1 MLFRAGGDTPMPTK
15 LHITHL
21 SPAATDSDVERLFS
35 AHGRVLA
42 ARVST
47 HPDAGPPAE
56 SAIVVMESEPAAVAA
71 VRALDGFEFAG
82 RALAVAPATR
92 RNETDAA
99 GTSLFGPMNM
109 TADDDEHPL
118 PRGPAA
124 SGPAGDDPGAMQPP
138 PTFPRAGPADDP
150 GVMQPPPAFSRPG
163 PAGEL
168 RCFTFRRM
176 PARAEVGR
184 LAAPGLRAM
193 FASGTRSMLAGFGV
207 TLR

>member
-1 MLFRAGGDTPMPTK
+1 MLFRAGGDTPVSIK

-56 SAIVVMESEPAAVAA
+56 SAIVEMESESAAAAA
-71 VRALDGFEFAG
+71 VRALDGSEFAG

-109 TADDDEHPL
+109 TADDDDDEHAAA
-118 PRGPAA
+118 RGPAD
-124 SGPAGDDPGAMQPP
+124 DDPGVTQPPP
-138 PTFPRAGPADDP
+138 PTFPSTGLVEEMR
-150 GVMQPPPAFSRPG
+150 S
-163 PAGEL
+163 L
-168 RCFTFRRM
+168 TFRRV
-176 PARAEVGR
+176 PTRVGAGR
-184 LAAPGLRAM
+184 LAAPGLRTM
-193 FASGTRSMLAGFGV
+193 FASPTRSTLAGFGV

>member
-1 MLFRAGGDTPMPTK
+1 MLFRAGGDTPVSIK

-56 SAIVVMESEPAAVAA
+56 SAIVEMESEPAAAAA
-71 VRALDGFEFAG
+71 VRALDGSEFAG

-92 RNETDAA
+92 RNESDAA

-109 TADDDEHPL
+109 TADDDDDAPH
-118 PRGPAA
+118 GPIA
-124 SGPAGDDPGAMQPP
+124 SEDPD
-138 PTFPRAGPADDP
+138 DDP
-150 GVMQPPPAFSRPG
+150 GVLRRPAPCPRAVAAAGLRSLTFQRVPPGA
-163 PAGEL
+163 A
-168 RCFTFRRM
+168 
-176 PARAEVGR
+176 VGR
-184 LAAPGLRAM
+184 SPAPGLRTM
-193 FASGTRSMLAGFGV
+193 FASGTRSALGGFGV